1 MKVSAVLFGLMG
13 FAVGILSDSYQTAFG
28 VIILLCFAIS
38 ILWVTGEYHAERS
51 RKDVLLQYA
60 SKMEKLLD
68 EARESNPE
76 QRVQLFKEMSAQA
89 EAMKLFLQ
97 NRGG

>member
-1 MKVSAVLFGLMG
+1 MKVSVVLFGWMG
-13 FAVGILSDSYQTAFG
+13 FVVGILPDSYQTAFG
-28 VIILLCFAIS
+28 VIILLYFAIS
-38 ILWVTGEYHAERS
+38 ILWVTGEYHAES
-51 RKDVLLQYA
+51 SKKIILLQYA
-60 SKMEKLLD
+60 SKMEELLD

-76 QRVQLFKEMSAQA
+76 QRVKLFKEMSAQA